1 MEAKVTMTMTPKEL
15 DLIRASIVNHRDIQ
29 AAFLKNRGQDARA
42 NQAARATIVQCED
55 LLAKLT

>member
-15 DLIRASIVNHRDIQ
+15 DLIRSSIAGNRDAQ
-29 AAFLKNRGQDARA
+29 AAFLKSASRDPKA